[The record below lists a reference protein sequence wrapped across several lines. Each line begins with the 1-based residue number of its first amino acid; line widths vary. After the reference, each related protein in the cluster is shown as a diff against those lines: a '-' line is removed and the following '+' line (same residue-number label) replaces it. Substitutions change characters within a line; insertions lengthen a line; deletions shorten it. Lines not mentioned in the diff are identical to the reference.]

1 MVILET
7 VERRLSMLHQL
18 QHTDWSFTGSVVKT
32 SIYVAPAATYRLVVH
47 WQCCQDVYLCCT
59 SCNLPT
65 GRSLAVLSRRL
76 SMLHQ
81 LQPTDWSF
89 TGSVV
94 KTSIYVAPAAT
105 YRLVVHWQCCQD
117 VYLCCTSCNLPT
129 GRSLAVLSRRLSM
142 LHQLQP
148 TNWSFTG
155 SVVKTRHSERELV
168 YFTQITHMYGKN
180 YNIYIYIY

>member
-1 MVILET
+1 MSFLGVFTLDLSDLGLSAVILVDISRCRSLAMVILET
-7 VERRLSMLHQL
+7 V
-18 QHTDWSFTGSVVKT
+18 
-32 SIYVAPAATYRLVVH
+32 YVAPAATYQLVVH

-105 YRLVVHWQCCQD
+105 YQLVVHWQCCQGAALRD
-117 VYLCCTSCNLPT
+117 GICLFHADNTYVWKK
-129 GRSLAVLSRRLSM
+129 R
-142 LHQLQP
+142 Q
-148 TNWSFTG
+148 
-155 SVVKTRHSERELV
+155 
-168 YFTQITHMYGKN
+168 
-180 YNIYIYIY
+180 YIYIY